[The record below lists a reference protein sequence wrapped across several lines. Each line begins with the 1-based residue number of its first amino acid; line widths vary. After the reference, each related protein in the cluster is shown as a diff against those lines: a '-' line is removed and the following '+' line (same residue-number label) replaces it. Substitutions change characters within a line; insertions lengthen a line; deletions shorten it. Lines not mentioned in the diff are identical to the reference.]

1 MASIETWKQK
11 NGIEIDEVDYDGDH
25 YVFDVYVDGKHVVTI
40 YPYSPEDTE
49 NIRIALN
56 LGEDV
61 RDFENGHGCNVGA
74 LIAERTGDGLRETL
88 RRIEDEGDRYNRETY
103 SNNKDGVIWEDKVNG
118 IYYEY
123 ETYLD
128 LKVDDLTD
136 EDLKDIGIWGL

>member
-1 MASIETWKQK
+1 MKYIRTWKQK
-11 NGIEIDEVDYDGDH
+11 SGIEIDQVDFDGDR
-25 YVFDVYVDGKHVVTI
+25 YVFDVYVNSKHVATI
-40 YPYSPEDTE
+40 YPDSPEDTE
-49 NIRIALN
+49 NIRIGLN

-61 RDFENGHGCNVGA
+61 RDFENGHGRNIGA

-88 RRIEDEGDRYNRETY
+88 RRIEGAGDRYNGVMR
-103 SNNKDGVIWEDKVNG
+103 SNHQDGVIWGDKVNG

-136 EDLKDIGIWGL
+136 EDLNDIRVWGL